1 MNLREAGKA
10 RMFLLILAGI
20 LMILFVVPYFVHFN
34 PLTAESIESKADR
47 GKDINIL
54 LLGID
59 ARPDETT
66 ARSDTIILASI
77 HPSFQKAVMVWIPR
91 DTRLY
96 APIKG
101 FYKINSV
108 NFVKGPESSCDVVS
122 KLMGVDVEHYI
133 VVNFSGFERI
143 IDLLGGVDM
152 EMDINLDSDRAN
164 VNLKKGFQHLNG
176 REALK
181 YARFR
186 NQPSA
191 DIGRTERQQRLMRA
205 VAEKLLEPTTLVKLP
220 RLVPAFRENVATN
233 ISFSDMLFLTKLCFL
248 FDPDNIESQTLPG
261 YDWIDPGSGA
271 SYWEVDREIAHSL
284 VRSVLNGHHYEVD
297 VGK

>member
-1 MNLREAGKA
+1 MISLKSGKS
-10 RMFLLILAGI
+10 RIILLLLAGI
-20 LMILFVVPYFVHFN
+20 VLFLFVIPHFIHFN
-34 PLTAESIESKADR
+34 MLTAESIESKADR

-59 ARPDETT
+59 ARPGETS

-96 APIKG
+96 TPIKG

-108 NFVKGPESSCDVVS
+108 NFVKGPESVCEVVS
-122 KLMGVDVEHYI
+122 KLMGVDAEHYV
-133 VVNFSGFERI
+133 VVNFSGFEKI
-143 IDLLGGVDM
+143 IDMLGGVDM
-152 EMDINLDSDRAN
+152 EVDINLDSYRSN
-164 VNLKKGFQHLNG
+164 VHLKKGFQHLNG
-176 REALK
+176 KEALK
-181 YARFR
+181 YVRFR
-186 NQPSA
+186 SLPSA
-191 DIGRTERQQRLMRA
+191 DIGRTERQQRLMKA
-205 VAEKLLEPTTLVKLP
+205 LADKLLDPATLVKLP
-220 RLVPAFRENVATN
+220 RLVPAFRDNVATN
-233 ISFSDMLFLTKLCFL
+233 ISFSDMLFLTKLCFI

-271 SYWEVDREIAHSL
+271 SYWEVDREIARSL

-297 VGK
+297 LDQ